1 MSDKPTAVRV
11 YLARVR
17 TALADL
23 PASEVE
29 EILEDVRP
37 HLAELEAEL
46 GEGARVEALI
56 ERLGTPESY
65 AAELRA
71 SGGYPPEGEGTTQVI
86 AATAPGLA
94 KPRIAL
100 WGLLVSALALALL
113 AFGVAAAGRVE
124 VLAGLLLVAPVF
136 AVSLVLMLRG
146 GVAPVLALPEVAW
159 LRAALAKG
167 REQDEAGKLL
177 RYLASL
183 KPAWWVLCAL
193 ALIAF
198 GLLLMVRQR
207 SAVLLVP
214 FLLLVGAAIVWAG
227 PRVRRDRRL
236 LWLAV
241 PVSAFAVGSVLG
253 GFGAVADL
261 LPRDRTYVGSPSY
274 YPAEDHYGNDQLNY
288 GGRSIENVYAFDGE
302 GKPLTEVYLYDE
314 EGRPITLTR
323 YGCERASGSWQKIGA
338 DNRFPRPKIEQ
349 GVTDDQGNYNGYNG
363 YRAAC
368 REDAGVPF
376 SAAIPKVTVPSS
388 TPAPA
393 SPTPTR

>member
-71 SGGYPPEGEGTTQVI
+71 SGGYPPPGEGATQVLTT
-86 AATAPGLA
+86 AAPSLV

-100 WGLLVSALALALL
+100 WGLVLCSVATALFAFSAAVTVSPAPLSGLFVFAPVFGISLALL
-113 AFGVAAAGRVE
+113 
-124 VLAGLLLVAPVF
+124 
-136 AVSLVLMLRG
+136 LRG
-146 GVAPVLALPEVAW
+146 GAGPVLALPEVAW
-159 LRAALAKG
+159 LRTTLAKG
-167 REQDEAGKLL
+167 REQDDAGKVL
-177 RYLASL
+177 RYLGSL

-198 GLLLMVRQR
+198 GLLVMLRHR
-207 SAVLLVP
+207 GAVILLP
-214 FLLLVGAAIVWAG
+214 FLLVVGVVAVWAG
-227 PRVRRDRRL
+227 PRVRTDRRL
-236 LWLAV
+236 LWVAV
-241 PVSAFAVGSVLG
+241 PVSAFVIGATLG
-253 GFGAVADL
+253 GFGAVFDL
-261 LPRDRTYVGSPSY
+261 FARGSSYSGPSSY
-274 YPAEDHYGNDQLNY
+274 YPSSADNYGNDQLTY
-288 GGRSIENVYAFDGE
+288 GGREVGNVYAFDAE

-314 EGRPITLTR
+314 EGRPLTVTR
-323 YGCERASGSWQKIGA
+323 YGCERASGSRQKIGE

-363 YRAAC
+363 YRGAC
-368 REDAGVPF
+368 RELAGVPF
-376 SAAIPKVTVPSS
+376 SAAIPKVTVPSTTA
-388 TPAPA
+388 TP
-393 SPTPTR
+393 PTPR